1 MFVVT
6 NPSIVASKDIR
17 MTQPGI
23 QWSRYYAKTLRKM
36 INSNRNNNNNNSV
49 YCGEGQ
55 GNEQREMNIRGK
67 SDISY

>member
-23 QWSRYYAKTLRKM
+23 QWSRYYAKTVRKM
-36 INSNRNNNNNNSV
+36 IDSSRNNNNNSI
-49 YCGEGQ
+49 YCRKGQ
-55 GNEQREMNIRGK
+55 GNEQHAMNIRGK